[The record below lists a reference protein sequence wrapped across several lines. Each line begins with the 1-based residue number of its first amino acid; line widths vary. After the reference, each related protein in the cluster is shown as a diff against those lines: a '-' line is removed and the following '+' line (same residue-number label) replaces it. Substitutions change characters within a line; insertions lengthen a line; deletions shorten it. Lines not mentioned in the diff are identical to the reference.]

1 MIVCGGLPDC
11 SMAVEVLMVMPRT
24 LGWTSVPV
32 LLRRPL
38 PDVRSRRVAGLG
50 RRLWTGWKGVLLLQ
64 SSILRHRGFCP
75 HTVGKIRDIG
85 EGVIVTM
92 YGDIVDES
100 DQQLNTFPADREK
113 NPGN

>member
-1 MIVCGGLPDC
+1 M
-11 SMAVEVLMVMPRT
+11 VLPRT
-24 LGWTSVPV
+24 LGSTSVPV

-85 EGVIVTM
+85 EGVIVNK
-92 YGDIVDES
+92 YGDLFDEIC
-100 DQQLNTFPADREK
+100 QQLNTLPADREK
-113 NPGN
+113 DPRN

>member
-1 MIVCGGLPDC
+1 M
-11 SMAVEVLMVMPRT
+11 
-24 LGWTSVPV
+24 PV

-85 EGVIVTM
+85 EGVIVNK
-92 YGDIVDES
+92 YGDLFDEIY
-100 DQQLNTFPADREK
+100 QHLIPFQLIGKKIPGTKTFRSNATPPKTEGHKNTHSILF
-113 NPGN
+113 